1 MDKTDKLV
9 DEILDGNYKQVKVV
23 ESAMDMVDVILDM
36 CEEEKVSETA
46 NAIDH
51 VPDEDADELLSNVED
66 ELGSE
71 ERDRKQLERK
81 VYSEEELIKTA
92 FNEVI
97 AERTLIY
104 KAYEDVRKD
113 KELEQKKIA
122 EGWGDVA
129 GSALS
134 GANRAFQSKAID
146 NQIQKTKATIQKVKA
161 ELAKCGDSKWCKVKK
176 HTRLVALGNQMNQL
190 RRKRGH

>member
-1 MDKTDKLV
+1 LLLIVDVLALEENKMDKTDKLV

-81 VYSEEELIKTA
+81 EYSEEELIKTA

-97 AERTLIY
+97 EENALIN
-104 KAYEDVRKD
+104 KVFEDVRK
-113 KELEQKKIA
+113 EYGLEK
-122 EGWGDVA
+122 
-129 GSALS
+129 
-134 GANRAFQSKAID
+134 
-146 NQIQKTKATIQKVKA
+146 
-161 ELAKCGDSKWCKVKK
+161 
-176 HTRLVALGNQMNQL
+176 
-190 RRKRGH
+190 